1 MRHPF
6 ETPEI
11 PPLARCHLGQVVDV
25 SRISQSGKL
34 SVRLLTYDGVTS
46 QDAAI
51 EARLVVPFAGD
62 GRGAF
67 FVPDVGDEVLVEFVN
82 ADSRQAVVVGAL
94 WSGRRRVPESLGGA
108 GDRVDRWSFQGRYG
122 TRVAIIEEDRSR
134 CTIELRT
141 AGGVRAT
148 LTDENGGKI
157 ELEAAGSTLTIDSQ
171 GVAIATGNR
180 ISMDAS
186 QFDVSAGQVSI
197 SSAVSQ
203 IAGLTLCDFVQTGT
217 AVASTYTPG
226 AGNIL

>member
-6 ETPEI
+6 EP
-11 PPLARCHLGQVVDV
+11 PDVSPLARCHLAEVVDV
-25 SRISQSGKL
+25 SRVGDSGKL
-34 SVRLLTYDGVTS
+34 SVRLLTYDGVTAH
-46 QDAAI
+46 DAPI

-67 FVPDVGDEVLVEFVN
+67 LVPDVGDEVLVEFVN
-82 ADSRQAVVVGAL
+82 ADPRQAVVVGAL
-94 WSGRRRVPESLGGA
+94 WSGRRRVPDALGGDA
-108 GDRVDRWSFQGRYG
+108 SRVDRWSLQGRFG
-122 TRVAIIEEDRSR
+122 TRIAIVERERAK

-157 ELEAAGSTLTIDSQ
+157 ELEAAGSTLRIDSE
-171 GVAIATGNR
+171 GISLTTGNR
-180 ISMDAS
+180 VGIDAS
-186 QFDVSAGQVSI
+186 QVEASAGQVNI

-226 AGNIL
+226 AGNVL